1 MARMAYGERQGQ
13 WRDCDIWELI
23 LPMSREQ

>member
-1 MARMAYGERQGQ
+1 MAQMAYGERQGE

-23 LPMSREQ
+23 LPMSRDS